1 MHDRMQTYTKEE
13 LNRIHHASMDILGN
27 TGIAFNESESLEI
40 FKKNGFKVDG
50 NIVFFK
56 EKDIFRALETAPS
69 RFKVAARN
77 PKKSV
82 HLGENDW
89 VFVSTYGAPF
99 ICSRTGE
106 KSPATMQD
114 YDNICKLVQTS
125 KFVDMNGFK
134 HVQPTD
140 IPPQTAYLDMLLSN
154 MVLSDKPYMGS
165 TDSRQAAR
173 DSIEMAAILFG
184 GKEKLNEM
192 PVMVSL
198 INSLSPLQYAEEMA
212 GSILEL
218 ARHRQPMVIANMI
231 MAGTTGPV
239 RLPGLLALM
248 NAEILAGLT
257 LAQLAGPGTPVIY
270 GTTSCPTNMKS
281 IVASVGSP
289 EAAIIAS
296 AAIQLARY
304 YKLPCRSGG
313 SLTDALVPDGQAMA
327 EGSLLLTTSVQNGAH
342 FILHA
347 CGMIGTYIGMNLE
360 KWLIDEELCGMIRR
374 MLTSVDVTEETID
387 VESIKAVG
395 IGGSYLM
402 EPATLKHFRTEFF
415 MNDLFSKQ
423 DHNSWSR
430 KGSRRV
436 EESAADLLLK
446 RLSAY
451 EKPDIDP
458 AMEAD
463 LANFVMQRKNKKKSH

>member
-1 MHDRMQTYTKEE
+1 MHDRMQTYTTEE
-13 LNRIHHASMDILGN
+13 LHRIHHASMDILHN
-27 TGIAFNESESLEI
+27 TGVAFNESESLEI
-40 FKKNGFKVDG
+40 FKKNGVKVDG
-50 NIVFFK
+50 NIVSFT
-56 EKDIFRALETAPS
+56 ERNIFRALETAPS
-69 RFKVAARN
+69 RFKVTARN

-82 HLGENDW
+82 HIGEDDW

-106 KSPATMQD
+106 KSPATMRD

-125 KFVDMNGFK
+125 KFIDMNGFK
-134 HVQPTD
+134 HVQPSD
-140 IPPQTAYLDMLLSN
+140 IPPQTAYLDMLFSN
-154 MVLSDKPYMGS
+154 ITLSDKPYMGS

-184 GKEKLNEM
+184 SKERLQEM

-212 GSILEL
+212 GSIIEM
-218 ARHRQPMVIANMI
+218 ARHHQPMVIANMI
-231 MAGTTGPV
+231 MAGTSGPV
-239 RLPGLLALM
+239 SLPGLLVLM
-248 NAEILAGLT
+248 NAEILAGIT

-270 GTTSCPTNMKS
+270 GTTSCSTNMRTIS
-281 IVASVGSP
+281 ASVGSP
-289 EAAIIAS
+289 EAAMIAS
-296 AAIQLARY
+296 AAAQLARY
-304 YKLPCRSGG
+304 YQLPCRSGG

-327 EGSLLLTTSVQNGAH
+327 EGSLILTTSVLNGAH

-347 CGMIGTYIGMNLE
+347 CGMMGTYIGMNLE

-374 MLTSVDVTEETID
+374 MLTPLGITQETMD

-395 IGGSYLM
+395 IGGNYLM
-402 EPATLKHFRTEFF
+402 EPGTLKHYRSEFF
-415 MNDLFSKQ
+415 LNNLFSKQ

-430 KGSRRV
+430 KGGKRV
-436 EESAADLLLK
+436 DESAADLLLR

-451 EKPDIDP
+451 EKPEMDP
-458 AMEAD
+458 EVEAD
-463 LANFVMQRKNKKKSH
+463 LAEFIARRKGQSKSS